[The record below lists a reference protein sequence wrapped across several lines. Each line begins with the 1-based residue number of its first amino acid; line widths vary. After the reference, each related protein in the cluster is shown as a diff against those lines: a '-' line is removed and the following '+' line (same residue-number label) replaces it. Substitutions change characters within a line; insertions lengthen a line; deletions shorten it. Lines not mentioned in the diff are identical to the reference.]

1 MTVYAGGAPPRKPRR
16 NRRRRWVRVAL
27 WTTGTILLV
36 VIAVAAAGFYMFYG
50 DYSRLTTPPKDFRQ
64 AENQIDPTL
73 PVANAAAI
81 ALVIGSDHRYTDG
94 SAPARSD
101 TLMLVRIDPRT
112 HLISLLSLPRDL
124 WVNIPGFGQDK
135 INAAYSDG
143 GPKLALETV
152 KQVTGLHVNYLIGVN
167 FHSFTSLVND
177 LGGVYI
183 PVDQAYVHTEADNN
197 LLPVSERWSAI
208 DILPGYQLLNGTN
221 ALAFSRFRH
230 TDSDFYRT
238 ARQQTFLHAFEQKVS
253 ARFHGISLSDLG
265 AIKDMIHTIA
275 SNVDIAGASGGIGL
289 QTMLKYATLAYSS
302 RGHLIS
308 SKLQAG
314 TGMIGAAS
322 VVEATPA
329 AMKAAVFAFTHPQNV
344 QTPTN
349 QLPSAPTH
357 HKAKHHAFKPAV
369 DPATVSLSVLNGTL
383 KTGEAA
389 TAAQQLS
396 KFGYTTSSGN
406 APTQSYAQTW
416 VYYAAGHARAAADV
430 AHIVG
435 GGAPTAPMPASI
447 ASAEDVVVVIGSDFS
462 GKLAVAPPRSTH
474 TSAFPTDITP
484 DSQAYLTEFRTV
496 THRVS
501 FPVLYPTV
509 TQERSDVPSLDPI
522 RAYHIPAEG
531 RHFSSLYAYF
541 QLPSTPGANWG
552 IEETRFLDAPI
563 LANPSA
569 QRKIGRRTYRFYFNG
584 AKIHMIAFVEHGTAY
599 WVQNTLLDDL
609 SNADMVAIAKSLEP
623 AG

>member
-1 MTVYAGGAPPRKPRR
+1 MTVYAGGSPPRKPRR
-16 NRRRRWVRVAL
+16 KRRRRWVRVAL
-27 WTTGTILLV
+27 WTTGMLLLV
-36 VIAVAAAGFYMFYG
+36 VLAVGAAGFYMFYG
-50 DYSRLTTPPKDFRQ
+50 DYSRLTSPPKDFRQ
-64 AENQIDPTL
+64 AEKQIDPTL
-73 PVANAAAI
+73 PEANAAAI

-124 WVNIPGFGQDK
+124 WVDIPGFGQDK

-152 KQVTGLHVNYLIGVN
+152 KQATGLHVNYLVGVN
-167 FHSFTSLVND
+167 FHSFTSLVNE
-177 LGGVYI
+177 LGGVYL

-208 DILPGYQLLNGTN
+208 DILPGYQLLNGAN

-253 ARFHGISLSDLG
+253 DRFHGISLTDLG
-265 AIKDMIHTIA
+265 TIKMVIDTIS
-275 SNVDIAGASGGIGL
+275 SNVDIAGASGGIGV
-289 QTMLKYATLAYSS
+289 QTMLRYATLAYSIK
-302 RGHLIS
+302 GHIVS
-308 SKLQAG
+308 ARLQAG

-322 VVEATPA
+322 VVEATPE
-329 AMKAAVFAFTHPQNV
+329 AMKQAVYAFTHPQNI
-344 QTPTN
+344 QSPTN

-357 HKAKHHAFKPAV
+357 HKAKHKFKPAV
-369 DPATVSLSVLNGTL
+369 DPTTVSLSVLNGTL

-389 TAAQQLS
+389 TAAEQLA

-430 AHIVG
+430 AHIIG
-435 GGAPTAPMPASI
+435 HGAPSAPIPSTI
-447 ASAEDVVVVIGSDFS
+447 ASAEDVVVVIGSDFP
-462 GKLAVAPPRSTH
+462 GKLAIAPPRTSR

-484 DSQAYLTEFRTV
+484 DSQAYLTQFRSMAHHV
-496 THRVS
+496 T

-509 TQERSDVPSLDPI
+509 TQESSNVPSLDPI

-541 QLPSTPGANWG
+541 QMPSTPGANWG
-552 IEETRFLDAPI
+552 IEETRFVDAPI

-569 QRKIGRRTYRFYFNG
+569 VRKIGTRRYRFYFNG
-584 AKIHMIAFVEHGTAY
+584 SRIHMIAFLDHGTAY

-609 SNADMVAIAKSLEP
+609 SNADMIAISKSLEP

>member
-1 MTVYAGGAPPRKPRR
+1 MTVYGGGPPPRKPRK
-16 NRRRRWVRVAL
+16 RRRGWVRVAL

-36 VIAVAAAGFYMFYG
+36 VLAVVAAGVYMFYG
-50 DYSRLTTPPKDFRQ
+50 DYSRITSPPKDFRN

-73 PVANAAAI
+73 PEANAAAI

-124 WVNIPGFGQDK
+124 WVDIPGHGQDK

-167 FHSFTSLVND
+167 FHSFVSLVND
-177 LGGVYI
+177 LGGVYV
-183 PVDQAYVHTEADNN
+183 PVDQAYIHTEAENN
-197 LLPVSERWSAI
+197 ALPVSERWSAI
-208 DILPGYQLLNGTN
+208 DIQPGYQLLNGAN

-238 ARQQTFLHAFEQKVS
+238 ARQQAFLHAFEQKVS
-253 ARFHGISLSDLG
+253 ARFHGISLTDLG
-265 AIKDMIHTIA
+265 TIKSVIDTIS
-275 SNVDIAGASGGIGL
+275 SNVDIAGASGGIGIH
-289 QTMLKYATLAYSS
+289 TMLNYATLAYSIK
-302 RGHLIS
+302 GHIIS
-308 SKLQAG
+308 ARLQAG
-314 TGMIGAAS
+314 TGMIGSAS
-322 VVEATPA
+322 VVEATPG
-329 AMKAAVFAFTHPQNV
+329 AMKQAVYAFTHPQRIAS
-344 QTPTN
+344 PTN
-349 QLPSAPTH
+349 QLPTAPVKH
-357 HKAKHHAFKPAV
+357 RQKAHKWRPAV
-369 DPATVSLSVLNGTL
+369 SPATVSLSVLNGTL

-389 TAAQQLS
+389 TTAQQLA

-406 APTQSYAQTW
+406 APTQSYNQTW
-416 VYYAAGHARAAADV
+416 VYYASGHAKAAADI

-435 GGAPTAPMPASI
+435 HSPPTAPMPAAI
-447 ASAEDVVVVIGSDFS
+447 ASAEDVVVVVGSDFS
-462 GKLAVAPPRSTH
+462 GKLAVAPPKSGH
-474 TSAFPTDITP
+474 SSAFPADITP
-484 DSQAYLTEFRTV
+484 DSQAYLTEFRSVAHQV
-496 THRVS
+496 T

-509 TQERSDVPSLDPI
+509 TQEASNVPSTVPI
-522 RAYHIPAEG
+522 RAYHIPAAG
-531 RHFSSLYAYF
+531 RHWSSLYAYF
-541 QLPSTPGANWG
+541 ELPSTPGANWG
-552 IEETRFLDAPI
+552 IEETRFVDAPI

-569 QRKIGRRTYRFYFNG
+569 VRRIGARTYRFYFNG

-609 SNADMVAIAKSLEP
+609 SNADMIAISKSLAP